1 LPILVATGLIVYSA
15 KSRERGF
22 AIFID
27 FETLQYL
34 FAASLAAI
42 GGFYGIA
49 VVSIASFFKIIR
61 YEGEINGFRVYL
73 PGSIG
78 EAATLLSI
86 GYLFGQK
93 TRLKEILAA
102 KSVKVPV
109 AMLLVA
115 LCTISILTHTYIG
128 FTITASLYVYLLLS
142 AFYYGLSSIT
152 LFPGIVIVVVIGSIH
167 TFLCGYYRLC
177 GWIVLE
183 TLDYRE
189 ESLLYQLSDFFRL
202 ELILANP
209 LSTLA
214 LVYIA
219 FLGRGLRKRWL
230 SEESKGRLDDIG
242 VSLTSLP
249 GLLAAAIVSILIW
262 EFSISLA
269 FGWQVVEVFLDP
281 VEYNRY
287 FRIAVELYYTT
298 PLFLV
303 VPFISFCMGALY
315 QARGVKLATACF
327 MILVLGVQISLAL
340 IIGDTALQ
348 GTKTFL
354 DTIQLSYMFAGVN
367 IGRGLALPLYAVL
380 GLIVT
385 KGVTKSILQR
395 PSAR

>member
-1 LPILVATGLIVYSA
+1 
-15 KSRERGF
+15 
-22 AIFID
+22 
-27 FETLQYL
+27 
-34 FAASLAAI
+34 
-42 GGFYGIA
+42 
-49 VVSIASFFKIIR
+49 
-61 YEGEINGFRVYL
+61 
-73 PGSIG
+73 
-78 EAATLLSI
+78 
-86 GYLFGQK
+86 
-93 TRLKEILAA
+93 
-102 KSVKVPV
+102 
-109 AMLLVA
+109 
-115 LCTISILTHTYIG
+115 
-128 FTITASLYVYLLLS
+128 
-142 AFYYGLSSIT
+142 
-152 LFPGIVIVVVIGSIH
+152 
-167 TFLCGYYRLC
+167 
-177 GWIVLE
+177 
-183 TLDYRE
+183 
-189 ESLLYQLSDFFRL
+189 
-202 ELILANP
+202 
-209 LSTLA
+209 LA